1 MTPEVAQTR
10 YARSIGLE
18 STFQAPFRKDSLLN
32 VVAFIFAFVVFCL
45 GIWLF
50 GFAFT
55 VDSGQA
61 LIFFAGILAV
71 SASVAIP
78 VHVLKD

>member
-1 MTPEVAQTR
+1 M
-10 YARSIGLE
+10 
-18 STFQAPFRKDSLLN
+18 QAPFRKDSLLN
-32 VVAFIFAFVVFCL
+32 VAAFIIAFVIFCL

-61 LIFFAGILAV
+61 LIFFSGILAI
-71 SASVAIP
+71 SASIAIP
-78 VHVLKD
+78 MHVLKD